1 MVPVGTLA
9 KVGMTIIGLVLD
21 DDTVLEDF
29 ELVAVVAVEL
39 GLELLTTTLLDDALD
54 TADTDKAV
62 DVELRLELAVVD
74 TLEALAGLELILLE
88 TALLADLELELIEL
102 IELRELALEPRLEAA
117 VWALALTE
125 SSLSIFIRLLMAL
138 FCLISGVTRFSGV
151 VPSWDTANKT
161 TSKKG
166 GRR

>member
-1 MVPVGTLA
+1 
-9 KVGMTIIGLVLD
+9 MTIIGLVLD

-74 TLEALAGLELILLE
+74 TLEALAGLELVA
-88 TALLADLELELIEL
+88 TELVELWSVEL
-102 IELRELALEPRLEAA
+102 TELSELALEAA